1 MSTRAIMWDVESAP
15 LSDDKLELVKPV
27 FEAAKNLKDPEKIK
41 ASIAEKEQDW
51 RARAALDATTAQILA
66 VGILDGNTFTVLS
79 GDEKLILN
87 QFWTY
92 ADEQLGV
99 GNMLVGFC
107 IFHFDLPML
116 FRRSVINGVSV
127 PMSVKRSSYRPFHEN
142 FQDVALLW
150 QCGNREQTI
159 SLDLLA
165 RSLGIGSKTGTGDK
179 FARLWVEDRAAA
191 LLYLKRDLELT
202 KEIYER
208 MTL

>member
-1 MSTRAIMWDVESAP
+1 MSTRAITWDVESASLP
-15 LSDDKLELVKPV
+15 DAQLELVKPTFKV
-27 FEAAKNLKDPEKIK
+27 PANYKKEET
-41 ASIAEKEQDW
+41 IAEFLKIQEQDW

-87 QFWTY
+87 QFWAY
-92 ADEQLGV
+92 ADEALGM
-99 GNMLVGFC
+99 GNLMVGFC
-107 IFHFDLPML
+107 IFHFDLPMM
-116 FRRSVINGVSV
+116 FRRSIINGVSV
-127 PMSVKRSSYRPFHEN
+127 PMSVKRSNYRPWHEN

-179 FARLWVEDRAAA
+179 FARLWVEDRVAA
-191 LLYLKRDLELT
+191 LLYLKQDLELT
-202 KEIYER
+202 RDCYSR
-208 MTL
+208 MTA

>member
-1 MSTRAIMWDVESAP
+1 MSTRAIMWDVESGSLPDAQ
-15 LSDDKLELVKPV
+15 LDLVKPT
-27 FEAAKNLKDPEKIK
+27 FKAPSNYKKDEA
-41 ASIAEKEQDW
+41 IAESLKAQEQDW

-87 QFWTY
+87 QFWAY
-92 ADEQLGV
+92 ADEQLGM

-116 FRRSVINGVSV
+116 FRRSVINGVKV
-127 PMSVKRSSYRPFHEN
+127 PMSVKRSNYRPWHEN

-165 RSLGIGSKTGTGDK
+165 RSLGVGKKSGHGAD

-191 LLYLKRDLELT
+191 LLYLKMDLELT
-202 KEIYER
+202 RDCYQR
-208 MTL
+208 MCL